1 MNKTR
6 NIWIG
11 LLAAFLSA
19 FVVYGIYELQKMNVA
34 RQDTVAVVVP
44 KRFISA
50 GELLQTKDLEVRRLP
65 SSAVD
70 GDMLR
75 ELAEAQGKETVI
87 PLGRGEP
94 ILKWKLDYYR
104 LQPRR
109 SESTFQI
116 PKDYIRSISN
126 GIRAGDKVLL
136 YASGE
141 GEPSGRLFEE
151 AVVVASVKSSGN
163 QEIDNVDNPHLLSLT
178 EGNMEGMYASRRD
191 ANAMID
197 YLNLNLTEEQWLK
210 LDTLCKSGS
219 LKLVVAYSPESFE
232 SIREGESEQ

>member
-75 ELAEAQGKETVI
+75 ELAEAQALEVEGIEVDVERQ
-87 PLGRGEP
+87 PNAVAGEQHVE
-94 ILKWKLDYYR
+94 L
-104 LQPRR
+104 
-109 SESTFQI
+109 
-116 PKDYIRSISN
+116 
-126 GIRAGDKVLL
+126 AG
-136 YASGE
+136 
-141 GEPSGRLFEE
+141 
-151 AVVVASVKSSGN
+151 
-163 QEIDNVDNPHLLSLT
+163 
-178 EGNMEGMYASRRD
+178 RRD
-191 ANAMID
+191 RDAVEA
-197 YLNLNLTEEQWLK
+197 
-210 LDTLCKSGS
+210 
-219 LKLVVAYSPESFE
+219 
-232 SIREGESEQ
+232 